1 MDFFQQL
8 NKIAALPKVSTGMSS
23 SVRQLNGF
31 EKLIFF
37 HDQSAFTLLFIASL
51 FLHIFLG
58 LTIGIISDLWVEE
71 PPPIRARIGVS
82 YATLPSKPTLSKNPK
97 PIIKKPVLQQ
107 LETGLKPKL
116 HKIVPEKP
124 VVNKPALD
132 NNLKNNVPPKPAIKE
147 TEVHRLKMSQP
158 QITTNASSIMPS
170 PKLSSQA
177 LKKPLRPL
185 LLQPDSPERTGGITN
200 LPNLIKETVPL
211 SPIRSRKSVLKPNQ
225 IELPEFSR
233 EEISPQNLKTPSFS
247 KPLDL
252 RLQNL
257 PEISQPTLDNMTTIP
272 PVKPIAEAANKP
284 ELRLEELFPEEIK
297 LKEPLQDLRIPEKT
311 PLSKTK
317 EISDTNFLQRKKITQ
332 LAGEEYNLHIRTQII
347 PKLRTYPTEL
357 FVRLE
362 LKIIASGKIIE
373 YKVIAKSGSPS
384 FDQAAELAVRN
395 AVLDP
400 LPQALAKN
408 PPYIVLIRIVPQ
420 N

>member
-1 MDFFQQL
+1 MDFFQKL
-8 NKIAALPKVSTGMSS
+8 DKIAVFPAVSAGMRS
-23 SVRQLNGF
+23 SVRQLNSF

-51 FLHIFLG
+51 LLHIFLG

-82 YATLPSKPTLSKNPK
+82 YAKLPSKPTLSKNPK
-97 PIIKKPVLQQ
+97 PIIKKPVLQK
-107 LETGLKPKL
+107 LETRLKPKL
-116 HKIVPEKP
+116 HKIVPGKP

-147 TEVHRLKMSQP
+147 TEVPRLKMSQP
-158 QITTNASSIMPS
+158 QITTKASSIKQS

-177 LKKPLRPL
+177 LKKTLRPL
-185 LLQPDSPERTGGITN
+185 LLQPDSAERTGANTN
-200 LPNLIKETVPL
+200 LPNLSKEPVPL

-233 EEISPQNLKTPSFS
+233 EKISPQRLKTPSFS

-252 RLQNL
+252 RPQNL
-257 PEISQPTLDNMTTIP
+257 PEISQPTLDNMPTISP
-272 PVKPIAEAANKP
+272 IKPVAEAANKP

-297 LKEPLQDLRIPEKT
+297 LKEPLQDLGIPEKT

-317 EISDTNFLQRKKITQ
+317 EIPDTNFLQRKKITQ

-347 PKLRTYPTEL
+347 PKLGSYPAEL
-357 FVRLE
+357 FVRIR
-362 LKIIASGKIIE
+362 LKIIASGEIIE

-408 PPYIVLIRIVPQ
+408 PPYIVLIRIVPK